1 MANRQQALKQMAQ
14 IQDYFAINEPHSP
27 VTFLLGRAIEWA
39 DMPLDQWLAR
49 VIKSED
55 QLSLLSDMIGIKPA
69 PPQQDSDY

>member
-1 MANRQQALKQMAQ
+1 MTC
-14 IQDYFAINEPHSP
+14 FAINEPHSP

-39 DMPLDQWLAR
+39 DIPLDQWLAR

-69 PPQQDSDY
+69 PPPAGQ